1 MTNNHLEIL
10 FIALLLFLVYL
21 ILMAITIKSKS
32 NSFNYKK
39 QGALFT
45 KAEINFL
52 RSLEKYIVNTNVAI
66 FGKVRIADIITPKGV
81 ANNSKR
87 WWQLFVKISSKHVDY
102 VLCDKSD
109 YSVICVIEL
118 NDRSHNTAKA
128 KLRDDFVRK
137 AYRSADIKLI
147 EITASRRYDFNKVIG
162 QFPKEIRA
170 SLFFYTVF

>member
-1 MTNNHLEIL
+1 MNNYLAIL
-10 FIALLLFLVYL
+10 FIILLLFLSFSML
-21 ILMAITIKSKS
+21 IAIVIKNKS
-32 NSFNYKK
+32 NRLDYKK
-39 QGALFT
+39 RDALFT

-52 RSLEKYIVNTNVAI
+52 KTLERSIVNPDVAI

-81 ANNSKR
+81 ANSKR

-128 KLRDDFVRK
+128 KQRDAFVRK
-137 AYRSADIKLI
+137 AYQSADIKLI
-147 EITASRRYDFNKVIG
+147 EIAASRRYDVDKVIG
-162 QFPKEIRA
+162 KFPKEIRA
-170 SLFFYTVF
+170 SLFF

>member
-1 MTNNHLEIL
+1 MNNYLAIL
-10 FIALLLFLVYL
+10 LIALLLLLVYL
-21 ILMAITIKSKS
+21 ILMVIAFKNK
-32 NSFNYKK
+32 NRLDYKK
-39 QGALFT
+39 RDALFT

-52 RSLEKYIVNTNVAI
+52 KTLEKIVINPDVAI

-81 ANNSKR
+81 ANSKR

-109 YSVICVIEL
+109 YSVICVVEL

-128 KLRDDFVRK
+128 KQRDAFVRK
-137 AYRSADIKLI
+137 AYQSADIKLI
-147 EITASRRYDFNKVIG
+147 EVTASRRYDVDKVIM

-170 SLFFYTVF
+170 SLFI